1 MSITAGLCTLTEIR
15 ARLQFASTDTT
26 DDAMLESIVTGVS
39 RLIDNYCGRK
49 FYADTA
55 DATRYYTAEFSDVLF
70 LPDDLISVT
79 TLKTDTDGDR
89 TYETT
94 WATTD
99 YDLEPL
105 NAALDSA
112 PYTRIS
118 TTPAGRYGF
127 PTIAKSVQIVGK
139 FGYATTV
146 PAPVKEACLLQCERL
161 YKRKDAIF
169 GVLGSAEMGQMVVLP
184 KLDPDVQL
192 LLSGY
197 LRISVGAV

>member
-1 MSITAGLCTLTEIR
+1 MTITAGLCTLSEIR
-15 ARLQFASTDTT
+15 ARLQFQA
-26 DDAMLESIVTGVS
+26 DDAADDTMLESIVQGVS

-49 FYADTA
+49 FYADTV
-55 DATRYYTAEFSDVLF
+55 DATRYYTAEFATVLF
-70 LPDDLISVT
+70 LDDDLISVT
-79 TLKTDTDGDR
+79 TLKTDADGDR

-105 NAALDSA
+105 NAALDGA

-118 TTPAGRYGF
+118 VPPSGNYTF
-127 PTIAKSVQIVGK
+127 PTIAKGVQLVGK
-139 FGYATTV
+139 FGYAATV
-146 PAPVKEACLLQCERL
+146 PSPVKEACLLQCERI
-161 YKRKDAIF
+161 YKRKDAVF
-169 GVLGSAEMGQMVVLP
+169 GVIGSAEMGQMMVLP

-197 LRISVGAV
+197 QRVRVGGV